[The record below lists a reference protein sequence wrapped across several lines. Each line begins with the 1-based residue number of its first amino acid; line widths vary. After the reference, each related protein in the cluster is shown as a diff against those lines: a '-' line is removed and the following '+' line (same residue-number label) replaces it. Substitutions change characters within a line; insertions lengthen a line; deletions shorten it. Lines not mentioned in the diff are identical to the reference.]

1 MAKAKNLTPHID
13 YVEHCLDLLRDR
25 LDECNDYMATVKWT
39 EKNTEDEREK
49 EFKFQAGLMNN
60 YITWISQYADLSG
73 MVSEL
78 KELTNTGDVKEV
90 RKGSN
95 KSAYAD
101 MLKAGELG
109 EQQNDDDDDDY

>member
-1 MAKAKNLTPHID
+1 MAKAKVLSPHID

-25 LDECNDYMATVKWT
+25 LEDCNDYLNSVKWT
-39 EKNTEDEREK
+39 EKDTQDEREK
-49 EFKFQAGLMNN
+49 EFKFQAGLLTN

-73 MVSEL
+73 MVAEL
-78 KELTNTGDVKEV
+78 KELTKTEESKDI

-101 MLKAGELG
+101 MVKAGDFEDNK
-109 EQQNDDDDDDY
+109 EEVYED